1 MDVEDLR
8 NLAGFP
14 SEEISEVVLGVGSYP
29 VSSIAHLLRGQ
40 LEQSE
45 YK

>member
-14 SEEISEVVLGVGSYP
+14 SEEIPEIVLGVGSFP
-29 VSSIAHLLRGQ
+29 VSSIAHLLRSQ